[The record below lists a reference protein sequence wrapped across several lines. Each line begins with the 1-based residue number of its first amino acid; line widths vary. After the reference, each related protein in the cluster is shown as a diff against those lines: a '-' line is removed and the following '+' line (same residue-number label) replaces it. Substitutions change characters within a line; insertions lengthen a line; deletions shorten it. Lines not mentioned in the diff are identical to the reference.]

1 MTISIRFLLV
11 FFSFFIVKVNVIP
24 AATVSVL
31 VIEIGS
37 TGNTGIAGLWE
48 TGIMD
53 VLFDMGHIVSN
64 APVLRVPQLDEGEMP
79 AEARHGFEEADIN
92 GVDYFIIAELSYPKI
107 EKTGIEKTRIERPYQ
122 VELKLYKTNPYS
134 ILYNKKYAAAP
145 DTPLSE
151 EISNAKDAARML
163 VPYLRGGL

>member
-1 MTISIRFLLV
+1 MTISIRFLLI
-11 FFSFFIVKVNVIP
+11 FFSLFIVKVNSIP

-64 APVLRVPQLDEGEMP
+64 APVLRVAQLDEGEMP
-79 AEARHGFEEADIN
+79 AEARRGFEEADIN

-107 EKTGIEKTRIERPYQ
+107 EKTGIERPYQ
-122 VELKLYKTNPYS
+122 VEIKLYKTNPYS

-163 VPYLRGGL
+163 APYLRGAL